1 MNSWGVDSWV
11 IPLAMVADS
20 NGVLTQLFP
29 DNAKPGVNPFAPY
42 AAGQLIRRPNDGSL
56 DSVQI
61 QTDGTNGG
69 VIELWD
75 ISGLDGGIDVSSPT
89 TPTITNAQKDALKAR
104 GLAKLIYS
112 QNFTGTSGA
121 TIPTTVKR
129 LFARG
134 LAARC
139 IYGGAVTTQACTL
152 NLAVVK
158 GWIKTTGLGNP

>member
-1 MNSWGVDSWV
+1 MTWGSDAWV
-11 IPLAMVADS
+11 IPLAMVENDQ
-20 NGVLTQLFP
+20 GDLLQLFP
-29 DNAKPGVNPFAPY
+29 DWATPGVNPFAPY
-42 AAGQLIRRPNDGSL
+42 ASGLQIRRPNDGSL
-56 DSVQI
+56 DSVQV

-69 VIELWD
+69 VIEIWD
-75 ISGLDGGIDVSSPT
+75 INGLDAGIDVSSPT
-89 TPTITNAQKDALKAR
+89 SPFITNAVKDALKAR

-139 IYGGAVTTQACTL
+139 IYGTTVTDEACTL